1 MLSLYCALST
11 KGYEIK
17 SVRVICIGNRFYY
30 PDNFGILVY
39 EKLKEMSV
47 DFEVV
52 EGGIGGL
59 NLMPYFE
66 DDKEILIIDYAK
78 DFEKNILTKEDIEKI
93 ELNEFNHATAFLYL
107 LKSIDKNFTIFALNK
122 PFDDVDEYIPK
133 ILELVEK
140 LKWN

>member
-1 MLSLYCALST
+1 MYCALST

-39 EKLKEMSV
+39 EKLKEMNV

-52 EGGIGGL
+52 EGGVGGL
-59 NLMPYFE
+59 SLMPYFE
-66 DDKEILIIDYAK
+66 DDAKILIIDYAK
-78 DFEKNILTKEDIEKI
+78 GFDKNILTKKDIDKI
-93 ELNEFNHATAFLYL
+93 PLDEYNHSTALLYL
-107 LKSIDKNFTIFALNK
+107 LKSIEKDFTIFAINE
-122 PFDDVDEYIPK
+122 PFEDVDKYIPK